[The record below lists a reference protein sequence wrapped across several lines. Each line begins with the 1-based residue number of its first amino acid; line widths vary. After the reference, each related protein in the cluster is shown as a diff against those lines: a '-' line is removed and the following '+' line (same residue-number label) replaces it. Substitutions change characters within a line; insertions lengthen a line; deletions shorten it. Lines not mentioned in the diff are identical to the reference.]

1 MRVEDINKST
11 RFKIGEFI
19 EDSCRADEILEAI
32 LDLSKGI
39 ECAISTLV
47 REYGYWATKKH
58 EGLKALEAENIT
70 EEMAISLG
78 YKLNL

>member
-32 LDLSKGI
+32 LDLSKGR

-47 REYGYWATKKH
+47 REYG
-58 EGLKALEAENIT
+58 
-70 EEMAISLG
+70 
-78 YKLNL
+78 NL